1 MEYPLSGGPAATF
14 HSPATAISINVNRPL
29 GASHKHNKN
38 RGRNMDTGAW
48 IIVALIVAFVLFM
61 VSMYNRL
68 VALRNQVRNAWR
80 QIDVQ
85 LKRRH
90 DLIPNLVEV
99 VKDYMSYEQETLRQV
114 IEARNSA
121 VKAQGPADTIAAE
134 GVLSGALGKLF
145 ALMENYPDLKAN
157 QNVANLMEELSSTEN
172 KIAFARQF
180 YNDSVMSLNNAIQSF
195 PSNMVAN
202 MFHFTEA
209 TYFEVPQAETA
220 VPKVD
225 LR

>member
-1 MEYPLSGGPAATF
+1 MS
-14 HSPATAISINVNRPL
+14 
-29 GASHKHNKN
+29 
-38 RGRNMDTGAW
+38 TGLWIVIGIAVVLLAW
-48 IIVALIVAFVLFM
+48 VVGI
-61 VSMYNRL
+61 YNGL
-68 VALRNQVRNAWR
+68 VRVKNQVANAWR

-114 IEARNSA
+114 IEARNKA
-121 VKAQGPADTIAAE
+121 VAATGPATAIPAE
-134 GVLSGALGKLF
+134 TALTGAVGRLF
-145 ALMENYPDLKAN
+145 ALMENYPQLKAN
-157 QNVANLMEELSSTEN
+157 ENVSRLMEELATTEN

-180 YNDSVMSLNNAIQSF
+180 YNDSVMANNNRIESF
-195 PSNMVAN
+195 PSNLIAGR
-202 MFHFTEA
+202 FGFKTA
-209 TYFEVPQAETA
+209 PYFEVPEGETA

>member
-1 MEYPLSGGPAATF
+1 MEFGF
-14 HSPATAISINVNRPL
+14 WIFIAIV
-29 GASHKHNKN
+29 
-38 RGRNMDTGAW
+38 
-48 IIVALIVAFVLFM
+48 VALIAWVVGL
-61 VSMYNRL
+61 YNRL
-68 VALRNQVRNAWR
+68 VGLRNQVKNAWR

-114 IEARNSA
+114 IEARNGA
-121 VKAQGPADTIAAE
+121 VRAHNVAEAVAAE
-134 GVLSGALGKLF
+134 GVLEGALGKLF

-157 QNVANLMEELSSTEN
+157 QNVANLMEELSGTEN
-172 KIAFARQF
+172 KISFARQF
-180 YNDSVMSLNNAIQSF
+180 YNDSVMTMNNAVEQF
-195 PSNMVAN
+195 PSNIIAN
-202 MFHFTEA
+202 MFNFKQE
-209 TYFEVPQAETA
+209 TYFQVEEVEKA